1 MTEWRQPLQRAY
13 SWYNQERIK
22 GVKPVEAGL
31 GRNEGGW
38 GFNTAYYVEDEYEDD
53 NNQTVRYMR
62 KRRAD
67 EMSSLLADYDID
79 LKSTPFFGWFEDR
92 SICTNAF
99 LAESVVSR
107 QLQSQLLA
115 DAIPAESLPT
125 GANAVPEWSL
135 DESTRDIDMSEEF
148 KDVSRK
154 NVVFP
159 GEDNGMWRHSFFL
172 GAPYMVVH
180 GLFENIIDQISEGG
194 SDE

>member
-1 MTEWRQPLQRAY
+1 M
-13 SWYNQERIK
+13 
-22 GVKPVEAGL
+22 KPTDAGL

-38 GFNTAYYVEDEYEDD
+38 GFNTDYYVEDEYVDD
-53 NNQTVRYMR
+53 NNQTVQYMR
-62 KRRAD
+62 KRNAD
-67 EMSSLLADYDID
+67 EMRCLLEDYEID

-99 LAESVVSR
+99 LAESAVSR

-115 DAIPAESLPT
+115 DAIPAESLPV
-125 GANAVPEWSL
+125 GANAVPEWGL
-135 DESTRDIDMSEEF
+135 DESTRDIDISDEF
-148 KDVSRK
+148 KDVQKK

-159 GEDNGMWRHSFFL
+159 GEDNGMWGHSFFL